1 MMCRE
6 PTSTKSG
13 PSSPAPE
20 VEKSTAPEAKRRAF
34 AVVHYHEIALK
45 KRNRPHFVGRLVR
58 NIEQAVSDLPVS
70 RVEALPGRLL
80 LQLDDENAWLS
91 LHGRL
96 TQIMGIAN
104 FARAERVELDI
115 EAMAAAA
122 LESLQGRKFSSFR
135 IRTRRANKKFHL
147 NSMEIDRE
155 VGGRVKAV
163 SGAAVNLSSPEITVH
178 IEVLNR
184 EAFVFFDKVDGP
196 RGVPVGTGGRVAVLL
211 SGGIDSPVAA
221 YRMMKRGCRA
231 VFVHFHGAPFLSR
244 ASQQKATELVEL
256 LTRYQFNSW
265 LYFVKFGELQR
276 QIMLSTPAPLRVV
289 LYRRFMVRIA
299 SKIAYRRRAR
309 ALVTGESLGQVASQ
323 TLENISV
330 IEQAS
335 ELPVLRPLIG
345 MDKEE
350 IVVQAKSLGSYD
362 ISILPDQDCC
372 QLFIPKHPATKT
384 RLHDVE
390 KAEEALDIEA
400 MVQSAVAE
408 AEEVRFEYPNK
419 ELKNSRTREL
429 ENSGSE

>member
-1 MMCRE
+1 MCAE
-6 PTSTKSG
+6 PPSTRSG
-13 PSSPAPE
+13 ASSRD
-20 VEKSTAPEAKRRAF
+20 VESEESTAPEAKRRAF

-70 RVEALPGRLL
+70 RVVALPGRLL
-80 LQLDDENAWLS
+80 VQLDDEDVWLK
-91 LHGRL
+91 LHERL

-104 FARAERVELDI
+104 FARAERVEPDI
-115 EAMAAAA
+115 EAMAATAI
-122 LESLQGRKFSSFR
+122 ESLQGREFSSFR
-135 IRTRRANKKFHL
+135 IRTRRADKQFHL

-155 VGGRVKAV
+155 VGGRVKAAF
-163 SGAAVNLSSPEITVH
+163 GAAVNLSSPELTVH
-178 IEVLNR
+178 IEVLAR
-184 EAFVFFDKVDGP
+184 EVFVSFDKVDGL

-244 ASQQKATELVEL
+244 ASQQKAKELVEL
-256 LTRYQFNSW
+256 LTRYQFGSW
-265 LYFVKFGELQR
+265 LFLVKFGDLQR
-276 QIMLSTPAPLRVV
+276 HIMLSTPAPLRVV
-289 LYRRFMVRIA
+289 LYRRFMMRIA
-299 SKIAYRRRAR
+299 SKLATHRRAR

-330 IEQAS
+330 IEQAA
-335 ELPVLRPLIG
+335 ELPILRPLIG

-350 IVVQAKSLGSYD
+350 IIHQAKSIGTYD

-384 RLHDVE
+384 RLYEVE
-390 KAEEALDIEA
+390 KAEESLDIEA
-400 MVQSAVAE
+400 IVQSAVEE
-408 AEEVRFEYPNK
+408 AEEVRFEYPN
-419 ELKNSRTREL
+419 REL
-429 ENSGSE
+429 EPAFA